1 MNPIPYGRQ
10 DIDQDDI
17 EAVIST
23 LQSDYLTQGPKVKEF
38 ETKFADYV
46 GSSYAVAVNNATS
59 GLHLSVLALNLKK
72 GDRVI
77 TTPIT
82 FAASANC
89 IRFVGGEVWFAD
101 INPDTYLLDINSVK
115 ELIESK
121 PKGFFKG
128 IIPVDFAGLP
138 VNMQEFRELADA
150 HDLWIIEDACHAPG
164 GFFTDSKNQKN
175 FCGNGNYSD
184 IGVFSFHPV
193 KHIACGEGGMVTT
206 NSKELYEKLILLRT
220 HGITKETMGENHG
233 GWYYE
238 MIELGFNYRLTDF
251 QSALGI
257 TQLAKNK
264 KGVERRN
271 EISSAYKKAFEG
283 EIKFQSLPKNSYNA
297 HHLFII
303 EVENR
308 KELYDYLKLNNI
320 FSQIHYIPVHLLPY
334 YKNIG
339 YEGANLIHSEN
350 YYANCISLP
359 MYPSLTSDEQNFVIG
374 KVLKFISNGK

>member
-1 MNPIPYGRQ
+1 MKLIPYGRQ
-10 DIDQDDI
+10 NIDQNDID
-17 EAVIST
+17 AVVST
-23 LQSDYLTQGPKVKEF
+23 LLSDYLTQGPKVKEF
-38 ETKFADYV
+38 EDKFADYI
-46 GSSYAVAVNNATS
+46 GTNYAISVNNATS

-89 IRFVGGEVWFAD
+89 VRFVGGEVWFAD
-101 INPDTYLLDINSVK
+101 IDPDTYLLDIKSVK
-115 ELIESK
+115 KLIESK

-138 VNMQEFRELADA
+138 INMEDFRALADS

-164 GFFTDSKNQKN
+164 GYFIDSKLEKN
-175 FCGNGNYSD
+175 FCGNGKFAD

-193 KHIACGEGGMVTT
+193 KHIACGEGGMLTT
-206 NSKELYEKLILLRT
+206 NSKELYEKLMLLRT
-220 HGITKETMGENHG
+220 HGITKKNMQENHG
-233 GWYYE
+233 NWYYE
-238 MIELGFNYRLTDF
+238 MIELGYNYRLTDF

-271 EISSAYKKAFEG
+271 EISLAYKKVFEG
-283 EIKFQSLPKNSYNA
+283 KIKFQELPTGTYNA

-303 EVENR
+303 EVEKR
-308 KELYDYLKLNNI
+308 KELYDFLHSKGILA
-320 FSQIHYIPVHLLPY
+320 QIHYVPVHTMPY

-339 YEGANLIHSEN
+339 YAEADLSYAEK
-350 YYANCISLP
+350 YYSNCISLP
-359 MYPSLTSDEQNFVIG
+359 MYPTLSKEEQSFVIEQ
-374 KVLKFISNGK
+374 VLKFTNNL

>member
-1 MNPIPYGRQ
+1 MKKIPYGRQ
-10 DIDQDDI
+10 NIDKNDID
-17 EAVIST
+17 AVVST
-23 LQSDYLTQGPKVKEF
+23 LYSDYLTQGPIVKEF
-38 ETKFADYV
+38 ETKFAEYV
-46 GSSYAVAVNNATS
+46 GSKYAVAVNNATS
-59 GLHLSVLALNLKK
+59 GLHLSVLALNLSK

-89 IRFVGGEVWFAD
+89 IRYAGAEVWFAD
-101 INPDTYLLDINSVK
+101 IDPNTYLLDINSVK

-138 VNMQEFRELADA
+138 VNMEELRVLSDT
-150 HDLWIIEDACHAPG
+150 HNLWIIEDACHAPG
-164 GFFTDSKNQKN
+164 GYFIDSNSKKN
-175 FCGNGNYSD
+175 FCGNGKYSD

-193 KHIACGEGGMVTT
+193 KHIACGEGGMLTT

-220 HGITKETMGENHG
+220 HGITKDNMQENHG

-283 EIKFQSLPKNSYNA
+283 KIKFQHLPVGAYNA

-303 EVENR
+303 EVEKR
-308 KELYDYLKLNNI
+308 KELYDFLHSQGVLV
-320 FSQIHYIPVHLLPY
+320 QIHYIPVHNLPY
-334 YKNIG
+334 YKKIG
-339 YEGANLIHSEN
+339 YSGADLSNAEK
-350 YYANCISLP
+350 YYSKCISLP
-359 MYPSLTSDEQNFVIG
+359 IYPTLSNEEQNFVIEQ
-374 KVLKFISNGK
+374 VNQFVNG

>member
-1 MNPIPYGRQ
+1 MKKIPYGRQ
-10 DIDQDDI
+10 SIDQKDID
-17 EAVIST
+17 AVVST
-23 LQSDYLTQGPKVKEF
+23 LQSDYLTQGPKVREF
-38 ETKFADYV
+38 ESKFAEYV
-46 GSSYAVAVNNATS
+46 GSSYAVAVNNAS
-59 GLHLSVLALNLKK
+59 AGLHLSVLALGLKK

-89 IRFVGGEVWFAD
+89 IRYAGGEVWFAD
-101 INPDTYLLDINSVK
+101 IDPNTYLLDINSVK

-138 VNMQEFRELADA
+138 VNMEEFRALAEA
-150 HDLWIIEDACHAPG
+150 YDLWIIEDACHAPG
-164 GFFTDSKNQKN
+164 GYFMDNKSEKN
-175 FCGNGNYSD
+175 FCGNGNYAD

-193 KHIACGEGGMVTT
+193 KHIACGEGGMLTT
-206 NSKELYEKLILLRT
+206 NSKDLYEKLMLLRT
-220 HGITKETMGENHG
+220 HGITKENMEENHG
-233 GWYYE
+233 DWYYE
-238 MIELGFNYRLTDF
+238 MIALGFNYRLTDF

-271 EISSAYKKAFEG
+271 EISSNYKKAFKG
-283 EIKFQSLPKNSYNA
+283 NIKFQDLPIGSYNA

-308 KELYDYLKLNNI
+308 KELYDFLHSKGILA
-320 FSQIHYIPVHLLPY
+320 QIHYVPVHTMPY
-334 YKNIG
+334 YKKIG
-339 YEGANLIHSEN
+339 YEGSDLTNAEN
-350 YYANCISLP
+350 YYSKCISLP
-359 MYPSLTSDEQNFVIG
+359 MYPTLSNEEQNFVIDQ
-374 KVLKFISNGK
+374 VLKFISDE

>member
-1 MNPIPYGRQ
+1 MKPISYGRQ
-10 DIDQDDI
+10 SIDQNDID
-17 EAVIST
+17 AVVST
-23 LQSDYLTQGPKVKEF
+23 LKSDYLTQGPMVREF
-38 ETKFADYV
+38 ESKFAEYV
-46 GSSYAVAVNNATS
+46 GAKYAVAVNNATS

-72 GDRVI
+72 RDKVI

-89 IRFVGGEVWFAD
+89 IRYAGAEVWFAD
-101 INPDTYLLDINSVK
+101 IDPNTYLLDIKSVK

-138 VNMQEFRELADA
+138 INMEEFRILADA

-164 GFFTDSKNQKN
+164 GYFIDSKHEKN

-193 KHIACGEGGMVTT
+193 KHIACGEGGMLTT
-206 NSKELYEKLILLRT
+206 NSKELYKKLMLLRT
-220 HGITKETMGENHG
+220 HGISKENMEENHG
-233 GWYYE
+233 NWYYE
-238 MIELGFNYRLTDF
+238 MTELGFNYRLTDF

-257 TQLAKNK
+257 TQLAKNN

-283 EIKFQSLPKNSYNA
+283 KVKFQDLPAGTYNA

-308 KELYDYLKLNNI
+308 KELYDFLHSKGILA
-320 FSQIHYIPVHLLPY
+320 QIHYIPLHTLPY
-334 YKNIG
+334 YKRIG
-339 YEGANLIHSEN
+339 YEDAELSNSES
-350 YYANCISLP
+350 YYSQCISLP
-359 MYPSLTSDEQNFVIG
+359 MYPTLSDEEQSYVIRIINNFY
-374 KVLKFISNGK
+374 NNE

>member
-1 MNPIPYGRQ
+1 MNKIPYGRQ
-10 DIDQDDI
+10 NIDQNDID
-17 EAVIST
+17 AVVST
-23 LQSDYLTQGPKVKEF
+23 LQSDYLTQGPKVREF
-38 ETKFADYV
+38 ESKFAKYV
-46 GSSYAVAVNNATS
+46 GANYAVAVNNATS
-59 GLHLSVLALNLKK
+59 GLHLSVLALNLSK

-89 IRFVGGEVWFAD
+89 IRYAGAEVWFAD
-101 INPDTYLLDINSVK
+101 IDPDTYLLDINSVK

-138 VNMQEFRELADA
+138 VNMEEFRVMADM
-150 HDLWIIEDACHAPG
+150 HNLWIIEDACHAPG
-164 GFFTDSKNQKN
+164 GYFIDSKSEKN
-175 FCGNGNYSD
+175 FCGNGNYAD

-193 KHIACGEGGMVTT
+193 KHIACGEGGMLTT
-206 NSKELYEKLILLRT
+206 NSKELYDKLVLLRT
-220 HGITKETMGENHG
+220 HGITKENMDENHG
-233 GWYYE
+233 NWYYE

-257 TQLAKNK
+257 TQLAKNE

-271 EISSAYKKAFEG
+271 IIADIYKKALDG
-283 EIKFQSLPKNSYNA
+283 KIKYQDLPAGTYNA

-308 KELYDYLKLNNI
+308 KELYEYLHSNNI
-320 FSQIHYIPVHLLPY
+320 LAQIHYIPVHTFPY
-334 YKNIG
+334 YKKIG
-339 YEGANLIHSEN
+339 YDDANLHNAEA
-350 YYANCISLP
+350 YYSKCISLP
-359 MYPSLTSDEQNFVIG
+359 MYPTLSLKEQDFVIDC
-374 KVLKFISNGK
+374 VLKFIIR

>member
-1 MNPIPYGRQ
+1 MKPISYGRQ
-10 DIDQDDI
+10 SIDQNDI

-23 LQSDYLTQGPKVKEF
+23 LQSNYLTQGPKVLEF
-38 ETKFADYV
+38 EKKFAKYV
-46 GSSYAVAVNNATS
+46 GSNYAVAVNNATS
-59 GLHLSVLALNLKK
+59 GLHLSVLALNLSK

-89 IRFVGGEVWFAD
+89 VRFVGGEVWFAD
-101 INPDTYLLDINSVK
+101 INPNTYLLDINSVK

-121 PKGFFKG
+121 PKGFFNG

-138 VNMQEFRELADA
+138 VHMEEFKALAEL
-150 HDLWIIEDACHAPG
+150 HNLWIIEDACHAPG
-164 GFFTDSKNQKN
+164 GSFIDSKGEKN
-175 FCGNGNYSD
+175 FCGNGRYAD
-184 IGVFSFHPV
+184 LGVFSFHPV

-206 NSKELYEKLILLRT
+206 NSEKLYNKLMLSRT
-220 HGITKETMGENHG
+220 HGITKENMDENHG

-238 MIELGFNYRLTDF
+238 MIELGYNYRLTDF

-257 TQLAKNK
+257 TQLAKNE

-271 EISSAYKKAFEG
+271 EIASIYRKAFEG
-283 EIKFQSLPKNSYNA
+283 KIKFQNLPIDTYNA

-303 EVENR
+303 EVDNR
-308 KELYDYLKLNNI
+308 KELYDYLRLNNI

-334 YKNIG
+334 YKSIG
-339 YEGANLIHSEN
+339 YDEADLINSEN
-350 YYANCISLP
+350 YYSKCISLP
-359 MYPSLTSDEQNFVIG
+359 MYPTLNLKEQNFVID
-374 KVLKFISNGK
+374 KVLNFINNE

>member
-1 MNPIPYGRQ
+1 MKKIPYGRQ
-10 DIDQDDI
+10 NIDQNDID
-17 EAVIST
+17 AVVYA

-38 ETKFADYV
+38 EIKFAEYV
-46 GSSYAVAVNNATS
+46 DAKYAVAVNNATS
-59 GLHLSVLALNLKK
+59 GLHLSVLALNLSK
-72 GDRVI
+72 GHRVI

-89 IRFVGGEVWFAD
+89 VRYTGGEVWFAD
-101 INPDTYLLDINSVK
+101 IDPNTYLLDINSVK

-138 VNMQEFRELADA
+138 VNMEDFRTLADS
-150 HDLWIIEDACHAPG
+150 HNLWIIEDACHAPG
-164 GFFTDSKNQKN
+164 GYFIDSKENQN
-175 FCGNGNYSD
+175 FCGNGRYAD

-193 KHIACGEGGMVTT
+193 KHIACGEGGMLTT
-206 NSKELYEKLILLRT
+206 NSKELYEKLMLLRT
-220 HGITKETMGENHG
+220 HGITKENMEENHG

-257 TQLAKNK
+257 TQLAKNE
-264 KGVERRN
+264 KGVERRI
-271 EISSAYKKAFEG
+271 EIAETYKKAFEG
-283 EIKFQSLPKNSYNA
+283 KIKFQDLPEGTYNA

-308 KELYDYLKLNNI
+308 KTLYDFLHSKGILA
-320 FSQIHYIPVHLLPY
+320 QIHYVPIHTMPY

-339 YEGANLIHSEN
+339 YEGSNLINAEN

-359 MYPSLTSDEQNFVIG
+359 MYPTLSDKEQEFVIE
-374 KVLKFISNGK
+374 KILMCLK

>member
-1 MNPIPYGRQ
+1 MKLIPYGRQ
-10 DIDQDDI
+10 NIDQNDIDS
-17 EAVIST
+17 VVST

-38 ETKFADYV
+38 EDKFADYI
-46 GSSYAVAVNNATS
+46 GTNYAISVNNATS

-89 IRFVGGEVWFAD
+89 VRFVGGEVWFAD
-101 INPDTYLLDINSVK
+101 IDPNTYLLDINSVK

-138 VNMQEFRELADA
+138 VNMEEFRALADS

-164 GFFTDSKNQKN
+164 GYFIDSKLEKN
-175 FCGNGNYSD
+175 FCGNGKFAD

-193 KHIACGEGGMVTT
+193 KHIACGEGGMLTT
-206 NSKELYEKLILLRT
+206 NSKELYEKLMLLRT
-220 HGITKETMGENHG
+220 HGITKKNMQENHG
-233 GWYYE
+233 NWYYE
-238 MIELGFNYRLTDF
+238 MIELGYNYRLTDF

-271 EISSAYKKAFEG
+271 EISLAYKKVFEG
-283 EIKFQSLPKNSYNA
+283 KIKFQELPEGTYNA

-308 KELYDYLKLNNI
+308 KELYDFLQSKGILA
-320 FSQIHYIPVHLLPY
+320 QIHYVPVHTLPY
-334 YKNIG
+334 YKKIG
-339 YEGANLIHSEN
+339 YEEADLSYAEK
-350 YYANCISLP
+350 YYSNCISLP
-359 MYPSLTSDEQNFVIG
+359 MYPTLSKKEQCFVIEQ
-374 KVLKFISNGK
+374 VLNFTNNL

>member
-1 MNPIPYGRQ
+1 MKSKIPYGRQ
-10 DIDQDDI
+10 NIDQNDID
-17 EAVIST
+17 AVISA

-38 ETKFADYV
+38 ESKFSEYV
-46 GSSYAVAVNNATS
+46 GAKYAVAVNNATS
-59 GLHLSVLALNLKK
+59 GLHLSVLALNLAK

-82 FAASANC
+82 FAATANC
-89 IRFVGGEVWFAD
+89 VRYAGGEVWFAD
-101 INPDTYLLDINSVK
+101 IDPNSYLLDINSVK

-138 VNMQEFRELADA
+138 VNMEDFRTLADS
-150 HDLWIIEDACHAPG
+150 HNLWIIEDACHAPG
-164 GFFTDSKNQKN
+164 GYFIDSKEDQN
-175 FCGNGNYSD
+175 FCGNGNYAD

-193 KHIACGEGGMVTT
+193 KHIACGEGGMLTT
-206 NSKELYEKLILLRT
+206 NSKELYEKLMLLRT
-220 HGITKETMGENHG
+220 HGITKENMEENHG

-238 MIELGFNYRLTDF
+238 MIALGFNYRLTDF

-271 EISSAYKKAFEG
+271 EISSNYKKAFKG
-283 EIKFQSLPKNSYNA
+283 KIKFQDLPIGSYNA

-308 KELYDYLKLNNI
+308 KELYDFLHSKGILA
-320 FSQIHYIPVHLLPY
+320 QIHYLPVHTMPY
-334 YKNIG
+334 YKKIG
-339 YEGANLIHSEN
+339 YEGSDLINAEN
-350 YYANCISLP
+350 YYSKCISLP
-359 MYPSLTSDEQNFVIG
+359 MYPTLSNEEQNFVIDQ
-374 KVLKFISNGK
+374 VLKFISDE

>member
-1 MNPIPYGRQ
+1 MKIIPYGRQ
-10 DIDQDDI
+10 SIDQNDI
-17 EAVIST
+17 EAVVST
-23 LQSDYLTQGPKVKEF
+23 LNSDYLTQGPKVKEF
-38 ETKFADYV
+38 ESKFAEYV
-46 GSSYAVAVNNATS
+46 GAKYAVAVNNATS
-59 GLHLSVLALNLKK
+59 GLHLSALALNLSK

-89 IRFVGGEVWFAD
+89 VRYAGGEVWFAD
-101 INPDTYLLDINSVK
+101 IDPNTYLLDINSVK
-115 ELIESK
+115 ALIDSK

-138 VNMQEFRELADA
+138 INMEDFRALADA
-150 HDLWIIEDACHAPG
+150 HNLWIIEDACHAPG
-164 GFFTDSKNQKN
+164 GYFLDSKSEKN

-193 KHIACGEGGMVTT
+193 KHIACGEGGMLTT

-220 HGITKETMGENHG
+220 HGITKENMEENHG
-233 GWYYE
+233 NWYYE

-264 KGVERRN
+264 SGVERRN
-271 EISSAYKKAFEG
+271 EISTAYKKAFEG
-283 EIKFQSLPKNSYNA
+283 KIKFQDSPSGVYNA
-297 HHLFII
+297 YHLFII
-303 EVENR
+303 EVEHR
-308 KELYDYLKLNNI
+308 KELYDFLHSKGILA
-320 FSQIHYIPVHLLPY
+320 QIHYIPVHTMPY

-339 YEGANLIHSEN
+339 YADAGLIHSEK
-350 YYANCISLP
+350 YYSRCISLP
-359 MYPSLTSDEQNFVIG
+359 MYPTLSNEEQSYVIEHVNQFV
-374 KVLKFISNGK
+374 NG